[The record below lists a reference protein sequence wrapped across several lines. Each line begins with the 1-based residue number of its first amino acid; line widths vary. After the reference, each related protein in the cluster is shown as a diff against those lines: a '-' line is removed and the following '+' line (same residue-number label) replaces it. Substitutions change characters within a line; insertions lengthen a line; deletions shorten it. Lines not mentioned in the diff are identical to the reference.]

1 LNLENLTMIEKES
14 LHFLEVGKIQPRSIR
29 DKRMVGA
36 IATLKT
42 RVYWKAIDGILVG
55 FDERKRNS

>member
-1 LNLENLTMIEKES
+1 MIEKES